1 MASISNIEIKINQQI
16 LEDLKDSL
24 EIMKGLIK
32 EFDYFGPNHELMDLI
47 FRAEKLITKYDNEK
61 ETNCGN

>member
-1 MASISNIEIKINQQI
+1 
-16 LEDLKDSL
+16 L

-61 ETNCGN
+61 ETNCRN